1 MAGPGS
7 AGCLPER
14 EDGADSRRLRR
25 TRGQRHGERDEVGA
39 LGGGNFRSA
48 RRRARG
54 RFAVHPF
61 GRQELARAA
70 FGGGTFGEEPP
81 AGSSGIP
88 SGYRGLGG
96 IPGRILGGPDTGR
109 EEVNYR
115 HWQAAV
121 LPESRDPRRF
131 QRVGYLL
138 DSGNRSGIGLVGRSP
153 WTAADALAGVYSKAG
168 KDTCKYSCF
177 IDRKSV

>member
-39 LGGGNFRSA
+39 LGGGNFRSS

-88 SGYRGLGG
+88 SGYRGFGG
-96 IPGRILGGPDTGR
+96 IPGRILGGPDTGGKKKTPPR
-109 EEVNYR
+109 PPPPAGGGGAGGAGGGGAR
-115 HWQAAV
+115 PPHIAA
-121 LPESRDPRRF
+121 
-131 QRVGYLL
+131 QN
-138 DSGNRSGIGLVGRSP
+138 SGRAAGR
-153 WTAADALAGVYSKAG
+153 T
-168 KDTCKYSCF
+168 
-177 IDRKSV
+177 R

>member
-48 RRRARG
+48 CRRARG

-70 FGGGTFGEEPP
+70 FGGGTFGEEPR

-88 SGYRGLGG
+88 SGYRGFGG
-96 IPGRILGGPDTGR
+96 IPGRILGGPDTGP
-109 EEVNYR
+109 
-115 HWQAAV
+115 WAV
-121 LPESRDPRRF
+121 FRGGF
-131 QRVGYLL
+131 
-138 DSGNRSGIGLVGRSP
+138 SG
-153 WTAADALAGVYSKAG
+153 ALAPGEKKGPNGPG
-168 KDTCKYSCF
+168 KLRCSRNPVTPADFSEWGICLT
-177 IDRKSV
+177 

>member
-61 GRQELARAA
+61 GRQERDDVGGWGGGNFRSAGRRARGRFAVHPFGRQELARTA

-81 AGSSGIP
+81 AGSFGIP
-88 SGYRGLGG
+88 SGYRGFGG

-109 EEVNYR
+109 EEVN
-115 HWQAAV
+115 
-121 LPESRDPRRF
+121 
-131 QRVGYLL
+131 
-138 DSGNRSGIGLVGRSP
+138 
-153 WTAADALAGVYSKAG
+153 
-168 KDTCKYSCF
+168 
-177 IDRKSV
+177 